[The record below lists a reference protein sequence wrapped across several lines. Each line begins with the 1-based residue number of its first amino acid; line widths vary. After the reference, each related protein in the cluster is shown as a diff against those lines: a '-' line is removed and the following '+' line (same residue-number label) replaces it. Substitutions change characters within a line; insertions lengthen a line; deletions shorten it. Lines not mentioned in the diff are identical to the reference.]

1 MHREDDSGA
10 VVLTIDQF
18 RRLFPPRSR
27 PSREAVRRWARTG
40 TQEGVKLT
48 AYSLDGVCYIEKKSV
63 DAFLNACEIAHAV
76 EDKGTRYAA
85 ACDQLR
91 QLGVR
96 F

>member
-1 MHREDDSGA
+1 MYKEDDSGA
-10 VVLTIDQF
+10 VVLTVDQF

-27 PSREAVRRWARTG
+27 PSREAVRRWTKYG

-63 DAFLNACEIAHAV
+63 EAFLQACEIAPALA
-76 EDKGTRYAA
+76 DKGTRHAA
-85 ACDQLR
+85 ACEQLR

>member
-1 MHREDDSGA
+1 MYKEDDSGA
-10 VVLTIDQF
+10 VVLTVDQF
-18 RRLFPPRSR
+18 RRLFPQRSR
-27 PSREAVRRWARTG
+27 PSREAVRRWAKYG

-63 DAFLNACEIAHAV
+63 EEFLQACEIAHGV
-76 EDKGTRYAA
+76 EDRGTRHAA
-85 ACDQLR
+85 ACEQLR

>member
-1 MHREDDSGA
+1 MIKEEDSGA
-10 VVLTIDQF
+10 VVLTVDQF

-27 PSREAVRRWARTG
+27 PSREAVRRWAQYG
-40 TQEGVKLT
+40 TQEGVRLT

-63 DAFLNACEIAHAV
+63 EAFLHACEIAHAV
-76 EDKGTRYAA
+76 PDKGTRHAA
-85 ACDQLR
+85 ACEQLR

>member
-1 MHREDDSGA
+1 MDKEADSGA
-10 VVLTIDQF
+10 VVLTVDQF

-27 PSREAVRRWARTG
+27 PSREAVRRWTKYG

-63 DAFLNACEIAHAV
+63 EKFLQACEIAHGV
-76 EDKGTRYAA
+76 EDRGTRHAA
-85 ACDQLR
+85 ACEQLR